1 MYWMLI
7 ILGVVNIPQS
17 GTNTGVSQNYP
28 EFFIKVRV
36 WGFVKTPGIYY
47 LPPSSNVL
55 DAISAAG
62 GPKAGANL
70 SNVKLIR
77 ANGGKIIYI
86 NINKYVKGED
96 VKIPYL
102 QIGDML
108 YIQQSFF
115 DKFINAVRF
124 FAIFTGSVGVIY
136 QIIYTRTKG

>member
-1 MYWMLI
+1 MLI
-7 ILGVVNIPQS
+7 ILELLNIQQAEA
-17 GTNTGVSQNYP
+17 NTGVNQNYP
-28 EFFIKVRV
+28 DFFIRVRV

-62 GPKAGANL
+62 GPKDGANL

-77 ANGGKIIYI
+77 VNGKKVVYI
-86 NINKYVKGED
+86 NISKYVKGED
-96 VKIPYL
+96 ANIPYL
-102 QIGDML
+102 QIGDMI
-108 YIQQSFF
+108 YVQQSFF

-136 QIIYTRTKG
+136 QLIYTRTKG

>member
-1 MYWMLI
+1 MLI
-7 ILGVVNIPQS
+7 ILELLNIQQAEA
-17 GTNTGVSQNYP
+17 NTGVNQNYP
-28 EFFIKVRV
+28 DFFIRVRV

-62 GPKAGANL
+62 GPKDGANL

-77 ANGGKIIYI
+77 VNGKKVVYI
-86 NINKYVKGED
+86 NISKYVKGED
-96 VKIPYL
+96 ADIPYL
-102 QIGDML
+102 QIGDMI
-108 YIQQSFF
+108 YVQQSFF

-136 QIIYTRTKG
+136 QLIYTRTKG